1 MPSPIPAA
9 TQSPTPAPAAKAAV
23 LLVDDNPHNLA
34 AFEASLDGID
44 AELIKSTSGEHA
56 LRQLLSRND
65 FAVVVLDVQMP
76 MMDGFETARLM
87 RSRQRNQQTPII
99 FVTAYSRDDVQ
110 VLEAYKMG
118 AVDFLFKPITPEV
131 LRAKTSVF
139 IDLHKRS
146 EQVRMQSELLREHE
160 RREHERLLEE
170 EKRAWDES
178 AMRGRLEELA
188 RSDQRKDEFLAM
200 LGHELRTP
208 LAPIVTALHLL
219 KERLGNAEDVGSP
232 EGKILATVERQMSH
246 LRRLVDDLLDISRI
260 NSGKIELNLVEVC
273 LAALV
278 NEVVQG
284 LMPAAQERQHTLE
297 VEMPSEPLVVKGD
310 AVRLTQI
317 ATNLLQNAFRY
328 TEPGGRIRVG
338 VVRRGNAVELYV
350 TDNGTGIEPQLLSG
364 VFDMFVQ
371 RRSGANGGL
380 GVGLTLVRRL
390 VELHSGTV
398 LASSEGLGKGSQFT
412 VTLPLLYAGI
422 RAKENCEHAEAHGVA
437 QEPPQLTSSADL
449 PVVAAAGD
457 SGTVAVIDDNEDI
470 RETLREL
477 LEAWNYSVRC
487 AGDGIE
493 GVALILE
500 HKPVVSFVDVGMP
513 RMDGFALAR
522 EIRGRLGAAPTLVA
536 MTGFGRPSDFA
547 EAAAS
552 GFNGYLVKPIDVKDL
567 RKFLPAPPKT

>member
-1 MPSPIPAA
+1 MSSSIPAA
-9 TQSPTPAPAAKAAV
+9 TPTPPAPPLARAAV

-34 AFEASLDGID
+34 AFEASLEGID
-44 AELIKSTSGEHA
+44 AELLKSTSGEQA

-76 MMDGFETARLM
+76 LMDGFETARLM

-131 LRAKTSVF
+131 LRAKTAVF

-146 EQVRMQSELLREHE
+146 EQVRMQSEMLREHQ

-219 KERLGNAEDVGSP
+219 KERAGSADQTSAEN
-232 EGKILATVERQMSH
+232 KIFATVDRQLSH

-260 NSGKIELNLVEVC
+260 NSGKIQLSLVDVC

-284 LMPAAQERQHTLE
+284 LMPAAEERQHTLD
-297 VEMPSEPLVVKGD
+297 VEMPSEPLVVRGD
-310 AVRLTQI
+310 AVRLTQVV
-317 ATNLLQNAFRY
+317 TNLLQNAFRY

-338 VVRRGNAVELYV
+338 VVRRGKSVELYV
-350 TDNGTGIEPQLLSG
+350 TDNGSGIEPQLLSG

-371 RRSGANGGL
+371 RRSGSNGGL

-412 VTLPLLYAGI
+412 VTLPLLHAG
-422 RAKENCEHAEAHGVA
+422 ALAQETCQHAEIHGVA
-437 QEPPQLTSSADL
+437 QEPPHMTSSGDL
-449 PVVAAAGD
+449 PMVPSHVS

-477 LEAWNYSVRC
+477 LEAWNYQVRC
-487 AGDGIE
+487 AADGVE

-500 HKPVVSFVDVGMP
+500 HKPVVAFVDVGMP

-522 EIRGRLGAAPTLVA
+522 EIRERLGAAPTLVA
-536 MTGFGRPSDFA
+536 MTGFGRPSDFT

-567 RKFLPAPPKT
+567 RKFLPAPPKQ